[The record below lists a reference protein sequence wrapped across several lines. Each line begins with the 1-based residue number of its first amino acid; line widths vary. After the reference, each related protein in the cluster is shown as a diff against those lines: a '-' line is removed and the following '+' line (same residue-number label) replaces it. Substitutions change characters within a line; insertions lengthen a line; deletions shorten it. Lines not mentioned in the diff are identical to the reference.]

1 LDTANG
7 GDGGR
12 VPRWS
17 AERYR
22 ASTDLVH
29 VAPACER
36 LGDDREL
43 APAQI
48 EFGVRIL
55 ETTGRPVPMGT
66 EGLWPA
72 TG

>member
-1 LDTANG
+1 MVG
-7 GDGGR
+7 GYRDG
-12 VPRWS
+12 PLS
-17 AERYR
+17 DIAHQ
-22 ASTDLVH
+22 ADLVH

-66 EGLWPA
+66 EGLSGPA